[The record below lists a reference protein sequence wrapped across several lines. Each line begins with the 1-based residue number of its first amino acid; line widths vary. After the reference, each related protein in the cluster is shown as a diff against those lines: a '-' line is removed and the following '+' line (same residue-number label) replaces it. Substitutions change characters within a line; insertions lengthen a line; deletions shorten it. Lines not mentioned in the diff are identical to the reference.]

1 MCWVRRFHCYGP
13 LAFKI
18 VVIFVSIPVVGEDF
32 HQYSTFPHEKPFL
45 FIQANTEALHVKGLA
60 AVRQE
65 T

>member
-18 VVIFVSIPVVGEDF
+18 VAIFVSIPVVGEDF
-32 HQYSTFPHEKPFL
+32 HQYSTFPREKPFP